1 MSVLH
6 TQFRCRWSSS
16 TPCALFLHPPFIQ
29 MQCLRCKCRI
39 AIVFPP
45 EGVPS
50 LDMLLDTGISE
61 QSAAGGADE
70 ESDCDDDAHD
80 DEVLGGGQA
89 AEELD
94 EADDTEQDQEVDE
107 TEECGDD
114 DDDSSSG
121 GESDADNG
129 MGRKTGAA
137 RVMVESF
144 ADRCVQRRLASVLA
158 FSTHT
163 LTLASANLAGLAG
176 VPDAAEVLQ
185 SVFVAIFST
194 T

>member
-1 MSVLH
+1 
-6 TQFRCRWSSS
+6 
-16 TPCALFLHPPFIQ
+16 

-70 ESDCDDDAHD
+70 ESDCDDDDHD

-94 EADDTEQDQEVDE
+94 EADDTEQDQEVGE

-163 LTLASANLAGLAG
+163 
-176 VPDAAEVLQ
+176 
-185 SVFVAIFST
+185 
-194 T
+194 